1 MKEGELCLI
10 INSYKKKRTKERKK
24 REKKLIFF
32 DNIFFSRKIL
42 VDYYV
47 GTLR

>member
-10 INSYKKKRTKERKK
+10 INSYKKKRRKERKK
-24 REKKLIFF
+24 REKLFF
-32 DNIFFSRKIL
+32 DISSRKIL